1 MFTESNYP
9 KAIEQSETEKLLARV
24 KLDLE
29 ILADDHL
36 ITHKDAKNM
45 TEEELAMHEELYNL
59 YKKWSKSPQKFLS
72 KLS

>member
-1 MFTESNYP
+1 MSNESTRANT
-9 KAIEQSETEKLLARV
+9 IEQNETEKFLARV

-29 ILADDHL
+29 ILADEHL
-36 ITHKDAKNM
+36 ITDEEAKSM